1 MINLAT
7 NSHLFQNLQAES
19 GHAILNL
26 PGRHIVSRGSM
37 YYNGSLY
44 IVFTVDIMIF
54 NHLFY

>member
-26 PGRHIVSRGSM
+26 PGRHIVERGSM
-37 YYNGSLY
+37 YYNGCVY
-44 IVFTVDIMIF
+44 IVFTV
-54 NHLFY
+54 LVL